1 VKKASRVAADSLN
14 EILNVAIPK
23 WAKLTGTKLGTN
35 KFTFTIGSNSEF
47 QDYDLTK
54 YVEDLNESRTID
66 MSGTT
71 AILLLR
77 GLFEAYVEEKSVKLH
92 TLLYAPDSVDTS
104 IGKIREFHELISQA
118 PCQEAVT
125 AFKETLRAAAVHYGY
140 DLGKLKEHLEDER
153 ALGQLRLAASRSLD
167 KLAVH
172 QFAQGPRDPKP
183 LQYNREIFEFSSINS
198 FIYALRRQMVSGITM
213 ALIRTSNDE
222 DEDAVYKAY
231 FVLGLRN
238 GETITVLTDFEEGEH
253 PEYHNVT
260 RRPDRRLDERA
271 RQHWFPYRLLAE
283 DPVKHKQLK
292 DKTAIVKIDAKA
304 TPIDEIP
311 NLEPS
316 EFIWLVLLF
325 DLVAAKFDRD
335 DYKTRELSYTGEMVV
350 TPHALVE
357 TTSAI
362 VALGQYKPLILPK
375 LTVTTATPD
384 LAGNK
389 TPLGHNAWLED
400 RYRDRV
406 PEVLLDV
413 VGARRALEAGKEAG
427 KLLPGGVKGERL
439 PALRQQ
445 PGVITWGGSDMRLA
459 ELAPMALDPT
469 SFGTRET
476 IEKNRAWYARQNL
489 VKGVQRLATAEFAA
503 KYKLIVAWY
512 RARIERNMPFI
523 WKAVATGQ
531 LIAPVTE
538 WMSRE
543 DHGFPSEDKLRWKER
558 NILSQKQAPKYNP
571 FYTPRQSIS
580 FGGWDKDKNHNVCA
594 LDPPTRATVF
604 TNISPDNPRALAL
617 LMGIS
622 EKKLPWPLQHWTT
635 REPYTGNSI
644 LDRIDPQDSRLD
656 DPWRHLDLSLTITLS
671 KRAYNRLRK
680 EHDLP
685 SAEPKDSETDTD
697 E

>member
-1 VKKASRVAADSLN
+1 MKELN
-14 EILNVAIPK
+14 EILNVAIPQ

-35 KFTFTIGSNSEF
+35 KHTFTIGSDSEF
-47 QDYDLTK
+47 QSYDLTK

-92 TLLYAPDSVDTS
+92 TLLYAPSS
-104 IGKIREFHELISQA
+104 IDASIAKLREFHDLITRRV
-118 PCQEAVT
+118 CEEAVT
-125 AFKETLRAAAVHYGY
+125 DFKETLRAAAVHYGY
-140 DLGKLKEHLEDER
+140 DLGKLKKHLEDER

-167 KLAVH
+167 KLATH
-172 QFAQGPRDPKP
+172 QFAQGHRDEKQ
-183 LQYNREIFEFSSINS
+183 LQYNRQIFEFSSINS

-213 ALIRTSNDE
+213 ALIRSTNGDND
-222 DEDAVYKAY
+222 VYKAY

-253 PEYHNVT
+253 PEYHNMT

-271 RQHWFPYRLLAE
+271 RQHWFPYRLLHA
-283 DPVKHKQLK
+283 DPVRHKQLK
-292 DKTAIVKIDAKA
+292 DKTAIVSLDAKA
-304 TPIDEIP
+304 TPIEEIS

-316 EFIWLVLLF
+316 EFVWLTLLF
-325 DLVAAKFDRD
+325 DLIAAKFDRD
-335 DYKTRELSYTGEMVV
+335 DYKTEELSYTGEMVV
-350 TPHALVE
+350 TPHTIVEATSALVV
-357 TTSAI
+357 T
-362 VALGQYKPLILPK
+362 GQYKPIILPK
-375 LTVTTATPD
+375 LTVTTATPE
-384 LAGNK
+384 LAGNRA
-389 TPLGHNAWLED
+389 PLGHNTWLED

-413 VGARRALEAGKEAG
+413 VGKRRALEAGKEAG
-427 KLLPGGVKGERL
+427 KLLPGGVKGELL
-439 PALRQQ
+439 PEIRKQ
-445 PGVITWGGSDMRLA
+445 PGVIGWGSDLRLV

-469 SFGTRET
+469 TFGTRSV

-489 VKGVQRLATAEFAA
+489 IKGVQRLATAEFAT

-512 RARIERNMPFI
+512 RARIERNMAFI
-523 WKAVATGQ
+523 WKAVATAE

-543 DHGFPSEDKLRWKER
+543 DHGFPSKDQLRWKER

-571 FYTPRQSIS
+571 LYRGRKSIEW
-580 FGGWDKDKNHNVCA
+580 GGWDHDKNYNVCA

-604 TNISPDNPRALAL
+604 TSISPDNPRALAL
-617 LMGIS
+617 LMGIP
-622 EKKLPWPLQHWTT
+622 ERKLPWPLQHWTT

-656 DPWRHLDLSLTITLS
+656 DPWRHLDLSLAITLS

-680 EHDLP
+680 EHGLGP
-685 SAEPKDSETDTD
+685 AEANTSKKDND
-697 E
+697 

>member
-1 VKKASRVAADSLN
+1 MKRTSRVASDDLN

-35 KFTFTIGSNSEF
+35 KHTFTIGSDSEF
-47 QDYDLTK
+47 QSYDLTK
-54 YVEDLNESRTID
+54 YIEDLNESRTID

-92 TLLYAPDSVDTS
+92 TLLYTPDSVEAS
-104 IGKIREFHELISQA
+104 IGMLREFHALISQA
-118 PCQEAVT
+118 ACNEAVT

-140 DLGKLKEHLEDER
+140 NLGKLKEHLEDER

-167 KLAVH
+167 KLAAH
-172 QFAQGPRDPKP
+172 QFSQGPRGDKP
-183 LQYNREIFEFSSINS
+183 LQYNRQIFEFSSINS

-213 ALIRTSNDE
+213 AVIRTSND
-222 DEDAVYKAY
+222 DNAVYKAY

-260 RRPDRRLDERA
+260 RRPDRRLEERA
-271 RQHWFPYRLLAE
+271 RQHWFPYRLLHE
-283 DPVKHKQLK
+283 DPIKHKQLK
-292 DKTAIVKIDAKA
+292 DKTALVKIDAKA
-304 TPIDEIP
+304 TPIEEIT
-311 NLEPS
+311 NLEPA

-335 DYKTRELSYTGEMVV
+335 DYKTAELSYTGEMVV

-357 TTSAI
+357 STSAL

-375 LTVTTATPD
+375 LTVKTATPD
-384 LAGNK
+384 LAGNHK
-389 TPLGHNAWLED
+389 PLGHNAWLED

-413 VGARRALEAGKEAG
+413 VGERRALEAGKEAG
-427 KLLPGGVKGERL
+427 KLLPGGVKGELLPEIRKQPSTLIRWGPDLRL
-439 PALRQQ
+439 
-445 PGVITWGGSDMRLA
+445 V

-469 SFGTRET
+469 SFGTRSV

-489 VKGVQRLATAEFAA
+489 IKGVQRLATAEFAT

-512 RARIERNMPFI
+512 RARIERNMAVI
-523 WKAVATGQ
+523 WKAVATGT
-531 LIAPVTE
+531 LIAPTTE

-571 FYTPRQSIS
+571 FYSSRKNVT
-580 FGGWDKDKNHNVCA
+580 FGGWDDGRCYNVCA
-594 LDPPTRATVF
+594 LDPPTRSTVF
-604 TNISPDNPRALAL
+604 TSISPDNPRALAL
-617 LMGIS
+617 LMGIP
-622 EKKLPWPLQHWTT
+622 EKKLPWPLQHWST

-644 LDRIDPQDSRLD
+644 LARIDPQDSRLD

-680 EHDLP
+680 EHGLP
-685 SAEPKDSETDTD
+685 AKEIADDAAV
-697 E
+697 